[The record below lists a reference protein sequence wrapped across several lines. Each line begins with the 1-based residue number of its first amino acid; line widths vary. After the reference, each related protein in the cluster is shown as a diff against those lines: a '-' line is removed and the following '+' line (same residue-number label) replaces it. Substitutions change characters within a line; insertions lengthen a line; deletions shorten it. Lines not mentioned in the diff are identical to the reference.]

1 MKDAMDIAKQKRQEH
16 IDMIA
21 QLESEI
27 EELQERIGELESFL
41 DFGEALINGGLD
53 AEDDD
58 AHEEALAPA
67 VEPLRGMSE
76 LRSVMAV
83 DDWQADDEDDAAEQS
98 IARVLSARNG

>member
-1 MKDAMDIAKQKRQEH
+1 MKDAMDIAKQRRQEH
-16 IDMIA
+16 IDLIA

-27 EELQERIGELESFL
+27 EELHEKIAELESFL

-53 AEDDD
+53 AEDD
-58 AHEEALAPA
+58 EAPETPAPA
-67 VEPLRGMSE
+67 VEPRRDMQE

-83 DDWQADDEDDAAEQS
+83 GDWQADEDEDAAQES